1 MLCVEGELSCLRC
14 VRVQGEGVRDVPPAG
29 AGSPPPLCR
38 GGVAEACSQ
47 LDSLTS
53 SQVAALEDSQG
64 CLDDEEEEE
73 EEEEGRPPQ
82 DDLVISH
89 PLEQDPASRKCGS
102 ASGSSSRPGVGAS
115 KHRSVDS
122 DSGEIPVKRR
132 RL

>member
-1 MLCVEGELSCLRC
+1 M
-14 VRVQGEGVRDVPPAG
+14 RDVPPAG
-29 AGSPPPLCR
+29 ADSPPPPLSR

-73 EEEEGRPPQ
+73 EEEEEGKPSQ

-89 PLEQDPASRKCGS
+89 PLEQDPTSRNYGS

-115 KHRSVDS
+115 KHRLADS